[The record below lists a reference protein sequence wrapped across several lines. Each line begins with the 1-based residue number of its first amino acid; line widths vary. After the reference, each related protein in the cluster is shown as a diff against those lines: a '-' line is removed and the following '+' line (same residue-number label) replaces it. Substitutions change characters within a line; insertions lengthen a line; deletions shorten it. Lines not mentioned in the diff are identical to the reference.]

1 MDTRKVVRFLMCS
14 PSSAVDC
21 SRSKSARAGNAAI
34 HKCRKVTPEMIA
46 YAAIQVTFELLAM

>member
-1 MDTRKVVRFLMCS
+1 MRS
-14 PSSAVDC
+14 PSSAVEC

-46 YAAIQVTFELLAM
+46 YAAVQVSFELLAM